1 MSYNPVAKQATAANA
16 NKTNAVASTN
26 DASATAGADDS
37 MFKTRTFDVFWVD
50 KTALMYKDGF
60 AKVRQSYR
68 IEYGA
73 FCAGVWSG
81 AFLHSFIPKFLMIF
95 RVISSSTLFAMLFTA
110 DFQQGNTYYHTCN
123 QAKIFN
129 PRYPP

>member
-95 RVISSSTLFAMLFTA
+95 SCNLIIDAVRNAFYRRLSTRKHVLP
-110 DFQQGNTYYHTCN
+110 HV
-123 QAKIFN
+123 
-129 PRYPP
+129 